1 MTDAVVAII
10 FAITFF
16 LFFFFFFLTR
26 SRYLP
31 AFYFELY
38 SGICLN
44 IDIFL
49 CDTFSSCL
57 RWFNMVFLSRVGD
70 SFNGQNAREFHFCSQ
85 GQLLI
90 CAYII
95 NSCHFYNTHGK
106 LGLSENKSVISMYS
120 TCQIIQINYLPF
132 LITLVASI
140 SANTGLLLNVP
151 NEMKEVLK
159 DLESVLCLV

>member
-1 MTDAVVAII
+1 MWHSYLPLSIERGVDRGISWYHARFWTLPFFHTLAQTRRQNNMAEELKRYLMQLKNSVSGLSAII
-10 FAITFF
+10 ITDRDGVPV
-16 LFFFFFFLTR
+16 LKVADDNA
-26 SRYLP
+26 P
-31 AFYFELY
+31 ELVMRQ
-38 SGICLN
+38 N
-44 IDIFL
+44 
-49 CDTFSSCL
+49 
-57 RWFNMVFLSRVGD
+57 FLSTFGLATE
-70 SFNGQNAREFHFCSQ
+70 QA
-85 GQLLI
+85 
-90 CAYII
+90 
-95 NSCHFYNTHGK
+95 GK

>member
-1 MTDAVVAII
+1 MNRLKNTRFRAEELKRYLMQLKNSVSGLSAII
-10 FAITFF
+10 ITDRDGVPV
-16 LFFFFFFLTR
+16 LKVADDNA
-26 SRYLP
+26 P
-31 AFYFELY
+31 ELVMRQ
-38 SGICLN
+38 N
-44 IDIFL
+44 
-49 CDTFSSCL
+49 
-57 RWFNMVFLSRVGD
+57 FLSTFGLATE
-70 SFNGQNAREFHFCSQ
+70 QA
-85 GQLLI
+85 
-90 CAYII
+90 
-95 NSCHFYNTHGK
+95 GK